1 MKKRKFDKVIDK
13 YLAFQKN
20 GYSPDEKT
28 FAVFDNPSLLVWKP
42 LNLRIESQ
50 MEFLYSVLMFWH
62 TEEYKHLQ
70 RMIDA
75 MHIYYIGLY
84 KARREFNESITLL
97 SLPFDMLFMDVFS
110 NNAIKENMIDLAIEI
125 IPQDKDSLYPNYVC
139 IWKIVAFLYRKQ
151 FSAKV
156 EKIEQYL
163 SAQTLD
169 VYDGLLKDL
178 LLSDD
183 EAAIDNELSAIM
195 KFRNS
200 RMGSDSHITN
210 PYFNS
215 KWECF
220 PIELLALIRYRY
232 IQGKSID
239 FISNEVLQHYIPY
252 IKSASYEVSPNIVRC
267 IDEVHKNKDTM

>member
-1 MKKRKFDKVIDK
+1 MKKRKFDKIIDK
-13 YLAFQKN
+13 RLAAQKDE
-20 GYSPDEKT
+20 YSPDRET
-28 FAVFDNPSLLVWKP
+28 LAIFDNPSLLVWKP
-42 LNLRIESQ
+42 LNLRLSSH
-50 MEFLYSVLMFWH
+50 MEFLYSVLKFWH

-84 KARREFNESITLL
+84 KARSKFNGSITLF

-110 NNAIKENMIDLAIEI
+110 NNEIKENMIDLAIEI
-125 IPQDKDSLYPNYVC
+125 IPQDEDGLYPNYVC

-151 FSAKV
+151 FADKV
-156 EKIEQYL
+156 EQIEQYL
-163 SAQTLD
+163 SVPTLD
-169 VYDGLLKDL
+169 IYDRLLKT

-183 EAAIDNELSAIM
+183 EATIDNELTTIM

-200 RMGSDSHITN
+200 RMGNRSYITN
-210 PYFNS
+210 PYLDG
-215 KWECF
+215 KWACF

-239 FISNEVLQHYIPY
+239 FISDEVLQHYIPY

-267 IDEVHKNKDTM
+267 IDDWI

>member
-1 MKKRKFDKVIDK
+1 MKKRKFDKIIDK
-13 YLAFQKN
+13 RLAAQKN
-20 GYSPDEKT
+20 EYSTSKQSL
-28 FAVFDNPSLLVWKP
+28 AVFDNPSLLKWDT
-42 LNLRIESQ
+42 LDLQIASH

-84 KARREFNESITLL
+84 KARMDFDEIILH

-110 NNAIKENMIDLAIEI
+110 NNEIKENMIDLAIEI
-125 IPQDKDSLYPNYVC
+125 IPQDEDGLYPNYVC

-151 FSAKV
+151 FADKV
-156 EKIEQYL
+156 EQIEQYL
-163 SAQTLD
+163 SVQTLD
-169 VYDGLLKDL
+169 VYDELLNKL
-178 LLSDD
+178 LGDD

-200 RMGSDSHITN
+200 RMGSSSYISN
-210 PYFNS
+210 PYIDG
-215 KWECF
+215 KWACF